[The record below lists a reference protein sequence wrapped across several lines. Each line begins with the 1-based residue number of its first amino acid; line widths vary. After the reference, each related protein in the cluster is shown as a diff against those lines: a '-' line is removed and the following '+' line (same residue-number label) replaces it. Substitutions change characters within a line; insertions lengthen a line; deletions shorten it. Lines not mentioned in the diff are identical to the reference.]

1 MFLSSS
7 VVLGCYR
14 WKFVRGACSIKW
26 LWDQPCSVLTQGHV
40 QPGSEGRCW
49 LKQKGILGAQ
59 KQERQAGCCPR
70 GGQVRGLVEDLRCG
84 AGGAWCQ
91 LWPVLG
97 WGWWGMGQG
106 SRRTLLN
113 LVQLLGM
120 DLLNWACSFS
130 KLLKKLS
137 SGYLFQAVLV
147 K

>member
-1 MFLSSS
+1 
-7 VVLGCYR
+7 
-14 WKFVRGACSIKW
+14 
-26 LWDQPCSVLTQGHV
+26 
-40 QPGSEGRCW
+40 
-49 LKQKGILGAQ
+49 
-59 KQERQAGCCPR
+59 
-70 GGQVRGLVEDLRCG
+70 
-84 AGGAWCQ
+84 
-91 LWPVLG
+91 
-97 WGWWGMGQG
+97 MGQG